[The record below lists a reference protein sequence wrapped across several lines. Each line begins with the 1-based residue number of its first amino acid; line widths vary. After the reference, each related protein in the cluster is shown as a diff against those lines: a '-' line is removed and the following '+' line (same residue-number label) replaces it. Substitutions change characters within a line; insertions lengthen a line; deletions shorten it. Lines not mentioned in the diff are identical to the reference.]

1 MCVIPPPCA
10 RFSAPSMRRGD
21 ADVVT
26 LSRQAGH
33 ALAGGRYGVVLQSEA
48 VGILSTVV
56 IAPTSTRTEP
66 NNFRPEIDLL
76 GRRTAVVID
85 HLRVI
90 DRRKVGRRVHR
101 LSSSELRAV
110 DDALKLVLGLL

>member
-1 MCVIPPPCA
+1 MP
-10 RFSAPSMRRGD
+10 RGD
-21 ADVVT
+21 VHVVT

-33 ALAGGRYGVVLQSEA
+33 ELAGRRYGVVVQSEA

-76 GRRTAVVID
+76 GRRTAVVTD